1 MNTLNLDPS
10 TDEFDLQQSQM
21 LQQQILEILP
31 QLSPERLQTVLDF
44 VAYLA
49 NQESVAATQELT
61 EIPGLLETLKKTQ
74 ATPKTQYT
82 NWRTIRSDV

>member
-61 EIPGLLETLKKTQ
+61 EIPGLLETLNIGD
-74 ATPKTQYT
+74 Y
-82 NWRTIRSDV
+82 